1 MIGKILHAAR
11 VNHKATE
18 TRFDENQAEIKDA
31 RAKIDEIVGIQE
43 KVDQR
48 IDKMQ

>member
-31 RAKIDEIVGIQE
+31 RAKIVAIQE